1 MLIDCDTCAV
11 RGDACS
17 ECVIGVLLRRPPVGT
32 PVDLDAD
39 EAAAFGS
46 LAGAGMVP
54 PLRLVP
60 LLSDAGAR
68 DVGAACPAAAGAG
81 GAGTE
86 GPGDASMA
94 HDTPDNSRQYG
105 VRTPRRSAAERV
117 EAQQIRRC
125 AGIA

>member
-60 LLSDAGAR
+60 LLSEAGVR
-68 DVGAACPAAAGAG
+68 DAAGPDPTERAAG
-81 GAGTE
+81 GT
-86 GPGDASMA
+86 
-94 HDTPDNSRQYG
+94 DTPDKSRQSDI
-105 VRTPRRSAAERV
+105 RPPRRAPGDPRRP
-117 EAQQIRRC
+117 QQTRRC
-125 AGIA
+125 AGYA

>member
-11 RGDACS
+11 QGDACS

-68 DVGAACPAAAGAG
+68 DVGAS
-81 GAGTE
+81 
-86 GPGDASMA
+86 GPGGSRSDDAPMT
-94 HDTPDNSRQYG
+94 HDTPDNSRQSD
-105 VRTPRRSAAERV
+105 VRASGSRADGCTEPP
-117 EAQQIRRC
+117 QTRRC
-125 AGIA
+125 AEIA

>member
-1 MLIDCDTCAV
+1 MLIDCECCVV

-39 EAAAFGS
+39 EAAAFGT

-60 LLSDAGAR
+60 LLSIDSLGKLATPGGSDVARPTGDTPVNPRQSDFSVPNRGSGATR
-68 DVGAACPAAAGAG
+68 DV
-81 GAGTE
+81 
-86 GPGDASMA
+86 
-94 HDTPDNSRQYG
+94 PDCG
-105 VRTPRRSAAERV
+105 RS
-117 EAQQIRRC
+117 